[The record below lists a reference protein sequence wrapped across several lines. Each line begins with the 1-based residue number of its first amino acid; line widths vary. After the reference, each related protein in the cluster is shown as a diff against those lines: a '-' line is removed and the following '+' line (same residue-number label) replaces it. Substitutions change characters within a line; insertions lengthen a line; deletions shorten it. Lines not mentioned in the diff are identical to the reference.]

1 MDGNVTHVLDMI
13 TRRLDSIDNKI
24 DNVRKEVGQVC
35 NHHDNRLEDLE
46 KKAAA
51 NNAVSEFKQQ
61 SQGRRFAIS
70 TLIITTVTAVVVILM
85 DYLLGKL

>member
-1 MDGNVTHVLDMI
+1 MDGNVSHVLDMI
-13 TRRLDSIDNKI
+13 TRRLDSIDGKI
-24 DNVRKEVGQVC
+24 DDVRKELSRML
-35 NHHDNRLEDLE
+35 NHHNSRLDDLE
-46 KKAAA
+46 KKTAA

-61 SQGRRFAIS
+61 SHGRRFAIS